1 MTSSPRVNPNVFA
14 NVPLERAAHRRTD
27 PAWIEAALRGP
38 GARIVVFD
46 ARRQVLAEEEPAF
59 AVKWVK
65 SDARA
70 YFGAGAPPM
79 FLGVKGDE
87 TYFAL
92 GVGKDFN
99 PDAQPLGGK
108 FSDLRF
114 AANQLP
120 RDDSAIAGLGAWLL
134 DWHARNGF
142 CAKCGG
148 ESEAVDSGWKRVCGA
163 CKTEHFPR
171 VDPVAIMLATRGDT
185 CLLGRQSMFPKG
197 MYSALA
203 GFVEPGETVE
213 EACVR
218 ELLEES
224 GIHAQA
230 GNVRYLFAQPW
241 PFPSSLMFGLH
252 VEADSDAITVD
263 PAELEEAR
271 WFTKAEVR
279 AMCDGGLQTPD
290 GPLFVPPGI
299 AVARCLID
307 AWLAE

>member
-1 MTSSPRVNPNVFA
+1 
-14 NVPLERAAHRRTD
+14 
-27 PAWIEAALRGP
+27 
-38 GARIVVFD
+38 
-46 ARRQVLAEEEPAF
+46 
-59 AVKWVK
+59 
-65 SDARA
+65 
-70 YFGAGAPPM
+70 
-79 FLGVKGDE
+79 
-87 TYFAL
+87 
-92 GVGKDFN
+92 
-99 PDAQPLGGK
+99 
-108 FSDLRF
+108 
-114 AANQLP
+114 
-120 RDDSAIAGLGAWLL
+120 
-134 DWHARNGF
+134 
-142 CAKCGG
+142 
-148 ESEAVDSGWKRVCGA
+148 
-163 CKTEHFPR
+163 
-171 VDPVAIMLATRGDT
+171 MLATRGDT

-197 MYSALA
+197 MFSALA

-224 GIHAQA
+224 GIKAQA

-263 PAELEEAR
+263 PSELEEAR

-279 AMCDGGLQTPD
+279 EMCAGGLQTTD

>member
-1 MTSSPRVNPNVFA
+1 MTRAPTINPNVFA
-14 NVPLERAAHRRTD
+14 NLPLDRAAHRRTD
-27 PAWIEAALRGP
+27 PAWIEAALRSA

-46 ARRQVLAEEEPAF
+46 ARRQVLTEEQPVF
-59 AVKWVK
+59 AVKWLK
-65 SDARA
+65 GDAPNF
-70 YFGAGAPPM
+70 FGAGAPLI

-87 TYFAL
+87 AYFAL
-92 GVGKDFN
+92 GMGKDFN
-99 PDAQPLGGK
+99 LEASALAGA

-114 AANQLP
+114 AANKLS

-134 DWHARNGF
+134 DWHARHGF
-142 CAKCGG
+142 CAKCGA
-148 ESEAVDSGWKRVCGA
+148 ESVAVDAGWKRVCGS

-218 ELLEES
+218 ELFEEA
-224 GIHAQA
+224 GIRAQA
-230 GNVRYLFAQPW
+230 GNVKYLFAQPW

-252 VEADSDAITVD
+252 VEADTDDITVD

-271 WFTKAEVR
+271 WFTKAEAR
-279 AMCDGGLQTPD
+279 EMCASGLQTPD
-290 GPLFVPPGI
+290 GPLFVPPAI